1 MTFSFENLKNEPF
14 EKISSRLIKY
24 DEVIKLAEAVF
35 QLDGKRLEDMCKSQP
50 QDLVSYN
57 LLLQE
62 CKTIEYYISLRVEEQ
77 EGQLYRHYIES
88 GARAL
93 GVKELQMYVKS
104 DPKYISIKSILI
116 EIEHIKRSLE
126 AIVSALE
133 REGWLFFKK

>member
-1 MTFSFENLKNEPF
+1 M
-14 EKISSRLIKY
+14 EKVAGREGS
-24 DEVIKLAEAVF
+24 
-35 QLDGKRLEDMCKSQP
+35 LE
-50 QDLVSYN
+50 
-57 LLLQE
+57 
-62 CKTIEYYISLRVEEQ
+62 RVEEQ

-133 REGWLFFKK
+133 TLGWSLSNIVKIRVASMDHVTL